1 MPVLVSTAVLPC
13 DSPLTT
19 GSGTETW
26 NVDGAVASLPP
37 IFSHR
42 FLLPGESKHMD
53 TCACV

>member
-26 NVDGAVASLPP
+26 NMDGALASLPP
-37 IFSHR
+37 MFSHR

-53 TCACV
+53 TCACA